1 MLLVEIF
8 QSEET
13 QMTRIPCPEDP
24 RGYVVLLGND
34 LDKEY
39 TWGPKKITV
48 SGAVEFETHVSFTI
62 NRSFNIIVSSSE
74 KSLECMVINLSNDE
88 IVAET
93 SFKNTSEM
101 YNFLAMNY
109 SDHKLDEGSAV

>member
-8 QSEET
+8 QTEDT

-39 TWGPKKITV
+39 AWGPKKLTV

-74 KSLECMVINLSNDE
+74 KSLDCMVISLSNDE
-88 IVAET
+88 ILAES

-101 YNFLAMNY
+101 YNFLALNY
-109 SDHKLDEGSAV
+109 SKNTLTEGSNL